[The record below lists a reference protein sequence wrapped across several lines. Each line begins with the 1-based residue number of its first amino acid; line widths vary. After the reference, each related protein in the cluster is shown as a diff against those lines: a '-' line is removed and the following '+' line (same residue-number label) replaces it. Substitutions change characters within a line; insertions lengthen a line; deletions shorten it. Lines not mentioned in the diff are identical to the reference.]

1 MKNQDE
7 KKMMSSSGF
16 KNSLL
21 ISSPMKS
28 QALIKQASSKK
39 EEKIEYNL
47 VTNISSIFVLQTKD
61 SWKLEE
67 L

>member
-7 KKMMSSSGF
+7 KKMVSSSGF

-28 QALIKQASSKK
+28 QALIKQASKK
-39 EEKIEYNL
+39 EEKIEYGL

>member
-1 MKNQDE
+1 
-7 KKMMSSSGF
+7 
-16 KNSLL
+16 
-21 ISSPMKS
+21 MKS